1 MERVI
6 FCVFSAKDE
15 EVYNKIVPHFFPP
28 TEEDLAAEKE
38 QETEDE
44 SDSGLTKES
53 EQHTVWCTTLGMF
66 KDGWSTGALLH
77 IFTQQGIF
85 WEIIS
90 FGETIPR
97 R

>member
-15 EVYNKIVPHFFPP
+15 EVYNEIVPHFFPP

-38 QETEDE
+38 QATEDE

-53 EQHTVWCTTLGMF
+53 EQHTV
-66 KDGWSTGALLH
+66 
-77 IFTQQGIF
+77 
-85 WEIIS
+85 
-90 FGETIPR
+90 
-97 R
+97 